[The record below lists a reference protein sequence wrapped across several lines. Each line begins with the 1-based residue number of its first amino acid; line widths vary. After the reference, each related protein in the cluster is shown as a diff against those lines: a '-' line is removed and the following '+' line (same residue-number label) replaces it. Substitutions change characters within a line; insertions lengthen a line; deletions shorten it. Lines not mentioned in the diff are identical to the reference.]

1 MQEENKNNVL
11 EINLERCLKQEFLNK
26 LEKSKKQ
33 YKDGKVYSART
44 VFKSLRK
51 RYSY

>member
-11 EINLERCLKQEFLNK
+11 EINLEQCLKQKFLNK

-44 VFKSLRK
+44 VFKNLRK
-51 RYSY
+51 KYSY